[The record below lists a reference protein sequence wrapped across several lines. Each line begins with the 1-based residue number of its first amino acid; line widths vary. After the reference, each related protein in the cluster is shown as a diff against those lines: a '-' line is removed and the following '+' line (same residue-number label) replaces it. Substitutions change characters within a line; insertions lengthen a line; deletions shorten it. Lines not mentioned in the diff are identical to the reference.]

1 MIAQSELLKNVI
13 TKEVHDAVKEDG
25 TIDIEKAQE
34 NEWDAITVADTL
46 KDFLKENK
54 LLEGEVLRLYVK
66 NSEFEVMKKAQSVL
80 ATI

>member
-1 MIAQSELLKNVI
+1 M
-13 TKEVHDAVKEDG
+13 KEDG

-54 LLEGEVLRLYVK
+54 LLEGEVL
-66 NSEFEVMKKAQSVL
+66 
-80 ATI
+80 